1 MPQGFLYSETT
12 NYVLYIISLV
22 FFCAY
27 TLGLQCGMVIPSLI
41 TGERILTIFFPLK
54 NNFIL
59 TRRRTIIAV
68 WFLYIVNGGFF
79 VYQYILCRQFKH
91 FIVEG
96 VAVSGF
102 MYTDIY
108 IHDVRSGLY
117 TLIRRVVNYMT
128 GLIPIC
134 LVTVGSCCYW
144 HPVGFNYQETEGA
157 HPQSSQGNHK
167 RISKTTKTL
176 LSICVLYIVCSGF
189 AFLIEYVT
197 TVAPFDEDLP
207 LKSVLGS
214 VQDWFICISCVG
226 DFVIYVGANNSF
238 RKTGTAKIRLN
249 K

>member
-1 MPQGFLYSETT
+1 MYIYVANVPQGFLYSETT

-59 TRRRTIIAV
+59 TRRRKIIAV

-134 LVTVGSCCYW
+134 LVTVGS
-144 HPVGFNYQETEGA
+144 VAIGIQLVLITKRRKELTR
-157 HPQSSQGNHK
+157 SQVK
-167 RISKTTKTL
+167 
-176 LSICVLYIVCSGF
+176 
-189 AFLIEYVT
+189 VT
-197 TVAPFDEDLP
+197 TNGYRRQQ
-207 LKSVLGS
+207 KHCSVFVYS
-214 VQDWFICISCVG
+214 ISCVLVLR
-226 DFVIYVGANNSF
+226 FLLSML
-238 RKTGTAKIRLN
+238 RLWLPLTRTFH
-249 K
+249 